1 MLFLSG
7 IAKEI
12 SMFDVL
18 VAEDDFAV
26 RKLTTVVLKNAG
38 FSSRAYETAEEAF
51 AAAKEKRPSVAV
63 VDVMLP
69 GENGYRLTA
78 DLRKLYPDLPIIIVT
93 AKSMPSDKRYG
104 FIVGADDYLVKPV
117 DEEELILRIRAL
129 LRRSGAA
136 SEQKLTAGDVT
147 ADYASMTAT
156 VKGRDAGLTQKEF
169 LLLFKLISG
178 AGKIFT
184 RDELVAEVWGE
195 RLDDDH
201 TLNVHINRLREK
213 LADSATF
220 DIKSIRGLGYKAV
233 IKSDEK

>member
-1 MLFLSG
+1 
-7 IAKEI
+7 
-12 SMFDVL
+12 MFDVL

-136 SEQKLTAGDVT
+136 SEHKLTAGDVT

-220 DIKSIRGLGYKAV
+220 DIKSVRGLGYKAV

>member
-1 MLFLSG
+1 
-7 IAKEI
+7 
-12 SMFDVL
+12 MFDIL

-129 LRRSGAA
+129 LRRSGTA

-220 DIKSIRGLGYKAV
+220 DIKSVRGLGYKAV

>member
-136 SEQKLTAGDVT
+136 SEQKLTAGDVM

-220 DIKSIRGLGYKAV
+220 DIKSVRGLGYKAV

>member
-26 RKLTTVVLKNAG
+26 RKLMTVVLKNAG

-136 SEQKLTAGDVT
+136 SEQKRTAGDVT

-220 DIKSIRGLGYKAV
+220 DIKSVRGLGYKAV

>member
-1 MLFLSG
+1 
-7 IAKEI
+7 
-12 SMFDVL
+12 MFDVL

-129 LRRSGAA
+129 LRRFGAA

-220 DIKSIRGLGYKAV
+220 DIKSVRGLGYKAV

>member
-1 MLFLSG
+1 
-7 IAKEI
+7 
-12 SMFDVL
+12 
-18 VAEDDFAV
+18 
-26 RKLTTVVLKNAG
+26 
-38 FSSRAYETAEEAF
+38 
-51 AAAKEKRPSVAV
+51 
-63 VDVMLP
+63 
-69 GENGYRLTA
+69 
-78 DLRKLYPDLPIIIVT
+78 
-93 AKSMPSDKRYG
+93 MPSDKRYG

-220 DIKSIRGLGYKAV
+220 DIKSVRGLGYKAV